1 MSLYAEDTGTN
12 FKPIP
17 PGLHLARC
25 YRIIDLGT
33 QKSEYEGS
41 IKFLRKVQFTWEAH
55 GDDDEGNPIVTDKGE
70 PMVISKDYTLS
81 WGDKAT
87 LRIDLQSWR
96 GKPFSEEETRRFDL
110 KTVLDKWCMVNV
122 QHKPKKKGNG
132 VYANVT
138 DITPVPTV
146 IKSAIPKGHNKCEM
160 FIISEPDME
169 MFDKFPDWL
178 KKKIGESPEWKAR
191 QNMGEPSKG
200 SGFDDMGDDMPF

>member
-1 MSLYAEDTGTN
+1 
-12 FKPIP
+12 
-17 PGLHLARC
+17 
-25 YRIIDLGT
+25 
-33 QKSEYEGS
+33 
-41 IKFLRKVQFTWEAH
+41 
-55 GDDDEGNPIVTDKGE
+55 
-70 PMVISKDYTLS
+70 
-81 WGDKAT
+81 
-87 LRIDLQSWR
+87 
-96 GKPFSEEETRRFDL
+96 
-110 KTVLDKWCMVNV
+110 MVNV

-191 QNMGEPSKG
+191 QNPDKPS
-200 SGFDDMGDDMPF
+200 SGFDDMESDLPF